1 MKKLD
6 IIFMG
11 TPEFAVNI
19 LDEISKVHNVR
30 LVVTQPDS
38 YSHKLH
44 KEVYSDVKVWAIN
57 HNIEVFQPEKIR
69 NDYDKIIN
77 TPCDL
82 IVTAAYGQIVGEEV
96 LNYPKYKCINVHG
109 SILPKYRGGAPIQR
123 AIMNGDKETGV
134 TIMYMDKRMDAGD
147 ILRIERIP
155 ILDSDN
161 QGTIFKKLSELGS
174 SIINDVIEDLVN
186 GNIKPIKQ
194 NEDEVTFAPTIK
206 KDEEMINF
214 NDYAIN
220 VHNHIRGLNPNPFAF
235 FMLDNMIVKVYN
247 SIVSDFRHNEE
258 SGRIININKK
268 SFDISCKD
276 GTTITIL
283 ELQLPGKNRIKA
295 SEFINGQG
303 RKLIFVG
310 KELNK

>member
-6 IIFMG
+6 VIFMG
-11 TPEFAVNI
+11 TPKFSVNI
-19 LDEISKVHNVR
+19 VNEINKVHNVR

-44 KEVYSDVKVWAIN
+44 KDVYSDVKNWAIE
-57 HNIEVFQPEKIR
+57 HNIEVFQPEKIKT
-69 NDYDKIIN
+69 DYDKILN
-77 TPCDL
+77 TPCDI

-96 LNYPKYKCINVHG
+96 LNYPKYRCINVHG

-134 TIMYMDKRMDAGD
+134 TIMYMEKGMDSGD
-147 ILRIERIP
+147 ILRIEKIP

-161 QGTIFKKLSELGS
+161 QETIFDKLSELGG
-174 SIINDVIEDLVN
+174 SIINEVIDDLVN
-186 GNIKPIKQ
+186 GKINPIKQ
-194 NEDEVTFAPTIK
+194 NEALVTYAPTIK
-206 KDEEMINF
+206 KEEERIDF
-214 NDYAIN
+214 NNKAEDI
-220 VHNHIRGLNPNPFAF
+220 HNLIRGLNPNPGCF
-235 FMLDNMIVKVYN
+235 FMLDNMPVKVYN
-247 SIVSDFRHNEE
+247 SIVSNSVCNSEV
-258 SGRIININKK
+258 GTIIAINKK

-276 GTTITIL
+276 GTVLSIL
-283 ELQLPGKNRIKA
+283 ELQLPGKNRVKA

-303 RKLIFVG
+303 RKLISIG